1 MSNGLEFKK
10 EWTKMGKLELEMVR
24 DKLRPATRY
33 VSYYA
38 KLPGH
43 HFDIAASLQVFV
55 DEFKIPGTKS
65 SLIGKGNK
73 DLPEKL
79 KVTIEWED
87 DEVLKE

>member
-1 MSNGLEFKK
+1 
-10 EWTKMGKLELEMVR
+10 MGKFELEMDR
-24 DKLRPATRY
+24 DRLKPATRY

-55 DEFKIPGTKS
+55 DEFKLPDTKS
-65 SLIGKGNK
+65 SILGRGNK
-73 DLPEKL
+73 NLPEKL

-87 DEVLKE
+87 EEVLKE